1 LPTVSSRQE
10 FSFSFGDH
18 HDQYRPSRPSRHR
31 RHRWRCDRH
40 AGDEGWLAQS
50 AAGSGD
56 ADRKTTDQIEPRVDL
71 LNASASANITSD
83 ANNQYIINNPGSYYL
98 SANLVVT
105 KANAI
110 NIAASGVTL
119 DLRGFELAG
128 TGAADAGT
136 GISVASGVQ
145 RVSVSDGT
153 LHGVF
158 NAIDAHLANAC
169 RFSRLIATQCVDIA
183 FLCRPSTTMEFC
195 VARNNSAIGFNL
207 DNASVLSDCVAD
219 SNARSG
225 IQVGDSS
232 IITRCVAYNN
242 TGISAIS
249 TGVGCTLS
257 DCQAVQNGTNT
268 LSLVAAIDA
277 PDNSVLTRC
286 AAVGNYATY
295 GISLGFGSV
304 ATQCI
309 ANENIGND
317 VASAGFGLVERSA
330 AYGCRALFNVTI
342 HSSPNEQMG
351 VGFLCLRNECLV
363 EDCTAV
369 GNSGDGICTGD
380 AVSNTGVFYCRVSRC
395 EANENGFDG
404 IRIVG
409 SDVTVAD
416 NRCIKNAVF
425 GLHVQSGTS
434 NIIARNQL
442 LGNTFSGLRIDS
454 TISLVYANL
463 ARGNAENYDVVF
475 GNRIGTVVAP
485 MTSSASGNTGGA
497 AFSNDPYANIGF

>member
-1 LPTVSSRQE
+1 MTTI
-10 FSFSFGDH
+10 D
-18 HDQYRPSRPSRHR
+18 R
-31 RHRWRCDRH
+31 RVLLGIAGIAGAAIATH
-40 AGDEGWLAQS
+40 ATK
-50 AAGSGD
+50 AGSLNPPPGPVTPTG
-56 ADRKTTDQIEPRVDL
+56 KTTDQIEPRVDL
-71 LNASASANITSD
+71 LNAPASANITSD

-158 NAIDAHLANAC
+158 HAIDAHLANAC

-183 FLCRPSTTMEFC
+183 FLCGPSTTMEFC
-195 VARNNSAIGFNL
+195 VARNNSAMGFDL
-207 DNASVLSDCVAD
+207 DNASVLSDCIAD
-219 SNARSG
+219 SNAGSG

-242 TGISAIS
+242 TGNSAIS

-257 DCQAVQNGTNT
+257 DCQAVQNGTST

-317 VASAGFGLVERSA
+317 LISAGFGLVDRAA
-330 AYGCRALFNVTI
+330 AYGCRALLNVTM

-351 VGFLCLRNECLV
+351 VGFLCRGNECIV

-380 AVSNTGVFYCRVSRC
+380 AVLNSGVLYCRVSRC

-416 NRCIKNAVF
+416 NRCIKNPGGGV
-425 GLHVQSGTS
+425 HVQSGTS
-434 NIIARNQL
+434 NIIGRNQL
-442 LGNTFSGLRIDS
+442 LGNKNGLQIDV
-454 TISLVYANL
+454 TISLAYANL
-463 ARGNAENYDVVF
+463 ARGNTTSNYSVVA
-475 GNRIGTVVAP
+475 GNRIGTVVVPA
-485 MTSSASGNTGGA
+485 TSSASGNTGGQP
-497 AFSNDPYANIGF
+497 FSNDPYANVGF